1 MFGNGLDKNISLAN
15 IYRPPQR
22 NTCNASI
29 EDFLHEFKP
38 VLEIFDKG
46 NSSKI
51 IAGDFNINLLELNDR
66 QKFQEY
72 FDTFVTKGFYP
83 KLTLPTRFSKK
94 RGTLI
99 DQIFCKPSNANQKTC
114 AGIYISNLSDHLPY
128 FFA

>member
-22 NTCNASI
+22 NNCNASI

-83 KLTLPTRFSKK
+83 KLTLQHDLAKSVALSLTKFSANLAMPIK
-94 RGTLI
+94 RHVQEFTLV
-99 DQIFCKPSNANQKTC
+99 IFL
-114 AGIYISNLSDHLPY
+114 IISHISLL
-128 FFA
+128 